1 MAEIDPLITAYIQL
15 QISPDA
21 VKNVE
26 GKIDELA
33 KSLERLK
40 AVKIDFALSEKSRQ
54 ALNQVETLARALQGL
69 STSGGNIFRGA
80 AQAARAL
87 GAVQKSATGAL
98 SETDKA
104 FQAQFTA
111 AERSFAK
118 RLAASEFLLGNRK
131 TARPTQEDFFAG
143 RDAENAKRRTAEDD
157 AFLANVLKNATD
169 DANLSRQR
177 FLTSLKQESKA
188 LREEAKRLAEVSFA
202 SGERDT
208 PDVRQADVDR
218 ARANL
223 VLIDRQKLLA
233 QEAAEMGRLQ
243 KEAGK
248 YIQFWVKASR
258 LQEISIAKKEAKEV
272 EKLQQEVQKYEA
284 WWAKAIRQQEIS
296 AAKEEAKEVKKL
308 QREAERYEAF
318 WAKALRQQ
326 EMSAAKEEAKELER
340 LNKEAE
346 KYTDFWERSIRLQ
359 EVAANKLKAVI
370 AQQEL
375 LSKYD
380 KRSVSLAQQ
389 FANRRFLRGTRTTAA
404 IQPEDLRRAERYYAR
419 IDAAA
424 AKSAAS
430 ARRSKSIIDAQLAA
444 QDSAF
449 KRQAQ
454 AFATSAFVSGRRDNE
469 NITQRDIDLTVSLRE
484 LEQQRADAAAN
495 TQKQLKL
502 QSDQLKVQREL
513 TIAQFN
519 AQVRA
524 SAELRARRQFSRGL
538 RSTAEVTDR
547 DLAIAARLDR
557 ARKAAAQRQLLSE
570 KRIADER
577 SVLLRRYN
585 AEEKRLAQRRA
596 DNLFNR
602 GQRPEP
608 IFNAQDLDVARKIY
622 KRIKENTQALKDQAA
637 AARELEAA
645 NRKAA
650 AALERANRRAAA
662 ALARSFKN
670 LNQKI
675 GGAFTSTTQ
684 DLGFLFPQGQFVGN
698 ILRIG
703 YSWSKVGDAIGDVTQ
718 KSLGLSGAVG
728 SALKGFGGLI
738 GFGLGGVLG
747 GIAKAFSVVL
757 SVVTRVAA
765 VIGRIAFS
773 VAAAGFRLL
782 LAPTLAVVR
791 AFRTLIAY
799 GPQLAVALGIGLAQT
814 LTNSAIQIERLRNL
828 FDQAF
833 LGQGGAQFEALR
845 KRADAMGI
853 SFEQAAEPMAR
864 LAFAAKS
871 AGLEARATDNL
882 FQGISNAAVALKL
895 DSDRLGRAF
904 TAFEQILSKGR
915 VSSEELRGQLAE
927 AIPGI
932 VPIVQR
938 SLRLTGK
945 ELDQLLE
952 KGQLTSNELI
962 KALGPELQRAF
973 QGGAAANANSLAA
986 QVARIDN
993 AFLRL
998 KATLGA
1004 EIAPSFLRIKKA
1016 LVDLAG
1022 SPQVLGFLRAVA
1034 RRIAELFDLLRTS
1047 PAVQRFG
1054 ELLAEAFRR
1063 LLPFVERIVSKILTL
1078 QAIANGTLLDGF
1090 IRLADYAI
1098 PKIDAA
1104 LERVMEK
1111 VRELTGMSIFN
1122 AEDGLSFINVL
1133 LTQASSIKNIYLAV
1147 FDYLKSQAKATLFD
1161 FLYVGGAVAVSLAA
1175 VIKDNLAGVLEEAI
1189 FGGTKRSELKS
1200 LDKDIRERE
1209 NGIKNLE
1216 ALLANPKSRKSY
1228 GGLIPGEADITDE
1241 QIRGQIAAQKAAIN
1255 AAKTKQ
1261 KVLVEEI
1268 VKEEANNYKD
1278 AYNKYG
1284 PLITKA
1290 SEGIGFRDELEQKE
1304 LAQKEANIRKE
1315 FQPLLGAFETAKF
1328 ENKLNR
1334 WVQAIKSAAEKAV
1347 DAVKPLTSFADNLGA
1362 GINSLFGRFGNVI
1375 GNAVTGL
1382 LGPLGNLLGGRA
1394 QPFGQQAKLA
1404 ANAFIDFGQKFL
1416 SEAVKGGKPFGAL
1429 GGLFSSLAKLGTTL
1443 PNIPGAPNNRSAL
1456 QQETERIQSQ
1466 FLDAESLFQSMQ
1478 AQEQLKEQR
1487 KTNEELAMLRQEV
1500 KRGNDL
1506 AAARIPSG
1514 MMLDTRMRG
1523 AIA

>member
-1 MAEIDPLITAYIQL
+1 MADIDPLITAFIQL
-15 QISPDA
+15 QIAPDA
-21 VKNVE
+21 IKNVE
-26 GKIDELA
+26 SKIDELV

-40 AVKIDFALSEKSRQ
+40 SVKIDFALSEKSRQ
-54 ALNQVETLARALQGL
+54 ALSQVQTLATALQGL

-118 RLAASEFLLGNRK
+118 RLAASEFLFGNRK

-143 RDAENAKRRTAEDD
+143 RDAENAKRRTAQDD
-157 AFLANVLKNATD
+157 AFLASVLKNATD

-177 FLTSLKQESKA
+177 FLTSLKQQTKA
-188 LREEAKRLAEVSFA
+188 LRDESKRLAEVSFI

-208 PDVRQADVDR
+208 PEVRQADVDK

-223 VLIDRQKLLA
+223 VLVDRQKLLA
-233 QEAAEMGRLQ
+233 QESAEIAKLQ
-243 KEAGK
+243 KEADK

-296 AAKEEAKEVKKL
+296 AAKKEAQELKKL
-308 QREAERYEAF
+308 QREAERYEAY
-318 WAKALRQQ
+318 WAKALKQQ

-359 EVAANKLKAVI
+359 EAATNKLKAVI

-389 FANRRFLRGTRTTAA
+389 FANRRFLRGTRDTAV
-404 IQPEDLRRAERYYAR
+404 IQPEDLRRAERYYER

-430 ARRSKSIIDAQLAA
+430 ARKSKSIIDAQLAA

-449 KRQAQ
+449 RRQAQ
-454 AFATSAFVSGRRDNE
+454 AFATASFVSGRRNNE
-469 NITQRDIDLTVSLRE
+469 DITQRDIDLTVSLRE
-484 LEQQRADAAAN
+484 LEQQRADAAADL
-495 TQKQLKL
+495 QKQMKL

-538 RSTAEVTDR
+538 RTTAEVTDR

-670 LNQKI
+670 LNQKFS
-675 GGAFTSTTQ
+675 GAVTATSQ

-703 YSWSKVGDAIGDVTQ
+703 QAWGKVGGALGDVLKT
-718 KSLGLSGAVG
+718 SLGLSGAVG
-728 SALKGFGGLI
+728 GLVKGFLQVGAAGVGVISGSLAKALSVFLNIAVKI
-738 GFGLGGVLG
+738 GSTLA
-747 GIAKAFSVVL
+747 GIAITPLVGAFK
-757 SVVTRVAA
+757 
-765 VIGRIAFS
+765 
-773 VAAAGFRLL
+773 LL

-1016 LVDLAG
+1016 LVDLAS

-1034 RRIAELFDLLRTS
+1034 RRIADLFDLLRTS

-1078 QAIANGTLLDGF
+1078 QAIANGTLLAGF
-1090 IRLADYAI
+1090 IKLADYAI

-1104 LERVMEK
+1104 LERVMKK

-1122 AEDGLSFINVL
+1122 VEDGLSFVNVL
-1133 LTQASSIKNIYLAV
+1133 LEQSGQLKQV
-1147 FDYLKSQAKATLFD
+1147 FDALGRYLLQVLSIGSQYVLYAGLNVIGAIAYAVKTQLTGLIWETLFATGKKGELRKVEDEIDSLEARAKTSRD
-1161 FLYVGGAVAVSLAA
+1161 FLAEPERQYSNEAQRKEGQLIRKAVRARLAEEEKA
-1175 VIKDNLAGVLEEAI
+1175 ILEAKE
-1189 FGGTKRSELKS
+1189 KRKKIVADL
-1200 LDKDIRERE
+1200 IAQERE
-1209 NGIKNLE
+1209 QIEKNFSD
-1216 ALLANPKSRKSY
+1216 LATN
-1228 GGLIPGEADITDE
+1228 
-1241 QIRGQIAAQKAAIN
+1241 IN
-1255 AAKTKQ
+1255 AA
-1261 KVLVEEI
+1261 
-1268 VKEEANNYKD
+1268 
-1278 AYNKYG
+1278 
-1284 PLITKA
+1284 
-1290 SEGIGFRDELEQKE
+1290 
-1304 LAQKEANIRKE
+1304 
-1315 FQPLLGAFETAKF
+1315 LLGTKLTEVGKARLKRAEDDLRKSFDPFLDAFETAKF
-1328 ENKLNR
+1328 ENSLNG

-1347 DAVKPLTSFADNLGA
+1347 DAVRPLTGFADNLGA
-1362 GINSLFGRFGNVI
+1362 GVNSLFGRFGNVI

-1382 LGPLGNLLGGRA
+1382 VGPLGNLLGGRA
-1394 QPFGQQAKLA
+1394 QPLGTQARVA
-1404 ANAFIDFGQKFL
+1404 ANAFIDFGQQFIKESF
-1416 SEAVKGGKPFGAL
+1416 KGGKPFAAFGPL
-1429 GGLFSSLAKLGTTL
+1429 LNSLAELSKTL
-1443 PNIPGAPNNRSAL
+1443 PNVPGSGGRRGAL

-1478 AQEQLKEQR
+1478 AQEQLKEQK

-1506 AAARIPSG
+1506 AAARTPSG